1 MPNWCFNSV
10 DVVPCNDTASAKNQ
24 LRRFKEE
31 CFNDIKR
38 KYIEDGPEYDEKEFD
53 FNKIIPMPESL
64 RITSPAQETY
74 LDPLNKAEKKTYEE
88 NVKMYGHGDWYDWAC
103 DKWGTKWNSSST
115 QIDREEDYCLSFSF
129 NTAWSPPMPIL
140 YALSEKYP
148 LLRFDTEHE
157 EGGMGFAGRLI
168 LCKELNIT
176 MDKQLPVRQFW
187 NEKTD
192 DYEDN
197 PEHDEMN
204 KAIQEELEQEMI
216 IHSQDMLKEMKKS

>member
-38 KYIEDGPEYDEKEFD
+38 TYIEDGPEYDEKEFD

-64 RITSPAQETY
+64 SITKPAQ
-74 LDPLNKAEKKTYEE
+74 DKAEKKTYEE

-103 DKWGTKWNSSST
+103 DKWGTKWNCSST
-115 QIDREEDYCLSFSF
+115 QIDNEEDNYLNFSF

-148 LLRFDTEHE
+148 LLRFDTEYEE
-157 EGGMGFAGRLI
+157 EGVGFAGRLI
-168 LCKELNIT
+168 LCKEHNIN
-176 MDKQLPVRQFW
+176 MDKQLPVRQFY

-192 DYEDN
+192 EYEDN
-197 PEHDEMN
+197 AEYHEMN
-204 KAIQEELEQEMI
+204 EAIQEELEQEMI
-216 IHSQDMLKEMKKS
+216 MHAQDMLKEMKKS

>member
-38 KYIEDGPEYDEKEFD
+38 RYDEVLGPDYDEKEFD
-53 FNKIIPMPESL
+53 FNKIIPMPKSL
-64 RITSPAQETY
+64 AITKPAQ
-74 LDPLNKAEKKTYEE
+74 DKAEENTYKE

-103 DKWGTKWNSSST
+103 DKWGTKWNCSET
-115 QIDREEDYCLSFSF
+115 HIDDEGDNYLNFSFS
-129 NTAWSPPMPIL
+129 TAWSPPMPIL
-140 YALSEKYP
+140 YALSEMYP
-148 LLRFDTEHE
+148 LLRFDTTYE
-157 EGGMGFAGRLI
+157 EEGMGFAGRLI
-168 LCKELNIT
+168 LCKEHNIT
-176 MDKQLPVRQFW
+176 IDKELPMRQFY

-197 PEHDEMN
+197 AEHDKINE
-204 KAIQEELEQEMI
+204 AIQQELEQEMI